1 MEQAKPRHPSRN
13 GYRYMQQYGLIV
25 VCKDE
30 TDQRRKFARL
40 TKLGYRPKV
49 VCV

>member
-1 MEQAKPRHPSRN
+1 MDRKPPGVN
-13 GYRYMQQYGLIV
+13 GYRYQPQFGLIV

-30 TDQRRKFARL
+30 AEQRARFARL
-40 TKLGYRPKV
+40 TKLGMKPKV

>member
-1 MEQAKPRHPSRN
+1 MERPAQRHPSRN
-13 GYRYMQQYGLIV
+13 GYHYKPQFGLIV

-30 TDQRRKFARL
+30 ADQRRKFARM